1 MHRLLHLG
9 RGSLNA
15 PTVGPI
21 LEQSINLIFVRN
33 ATNKGFLMNRQVK
46 TMNKLLTGK
55 KKSKK
60 NWKIDDGVP
69 KLPSIESLSNPTS
82 QGKSSQRRV
91 HVLNKLFMQHITDY
105 MATQSSFA
113 GYGLEISRVKI
124 TIDFKII
131 NVFWLAKGDE
141 NDEKLEAMLSQSA
154 GMLRH
159 NLSSLRLMGEVPK
172 IKFVKDRFYAKSAE
186 VDMLLK
192 IADFGDDYV
201 PSTSSQLIKH
211 DLSGNPIQSD
221 DDLPEMTHTILGL
234 NHTEIMNRI
243 KQNMAKTRQAWEK
256 YETEQPTSLQ
266 RKYAPDGEESKD
278 AIIRLREEELQAFLS
293 QRRTRN
299 RKERR
304 PRPSEDNDDFDEDED
319 GELFELEDTY
329 TDDFAIEKK

>member
-1 MHRLLHLG
+1 MNYNQFNVINNHLD
-9 RGSLNA
+9 A

-33 ATNKGFLMNRQVK
+33 ATNKGFVMNRQVK
-46 TMNKLLTGK
+46 TMNKLLAGK

-91 HVLNKLFMQHITDY
+91 HVLNKIFMQHITDY
-105 MATQSSFA
+105 MATQTTFS

-201 PSTSSQLIKH
+201 PSTSSQLG
-211 DLSGNPIQSD
+211 DSMRSD
-221 DDLPEMTHTILGL
+221 DDLPVMTHTILGV
-234 NHTEIMNRI
+234 NHAEIMNRI

-256 YETEQPTSLQ
+256 YETEQPTSLL
-266 RKYAPDGEESKD
+266 RKYAPDGEES
-278 AIIRLREEELQAFLS
+278 
-293 QRRTRN
+293 
-299 RKERR
+299 
-304 PRPSEDNDDFDEDED
+304 
-319 GELFELEDTY
+319 
-329 TDDFAIEKK
+329 